1 MTNPEFEKTFRAW
14 IADRVKDF
22 SDSLKRGADPE
33 VTFVVTLKG
42 YPPMTLQI
50 RLVDCEGVFTREDVP
65 VEIVMEGRKQ

>member
-1 MTNPEFEKTFRAW
+1 MTNPVFESTFRDW

-22 SDSLKRGADPE
+22 SEALKNGVDPE

-42 YPPMTLQI
+42 FPPMTMQI

-65 VEIVMEGRKQ
+65 VDIVLEGRK